1 VAAAAAAITSIRRA
15 SEREDARIADSETQ
29 GAT

>member
-1 VAAAAAAITSIRRA
+1 VAAADAAIIFIRRA
-15 SEREDARIADSETQ
+15 SERQDARIADSETQ